1 MVRMGQKKIIQIG
14 TGGFGLS
21 WLEILDQHE
30 QVQVVAVVDVD
41 ETNQQK
47 AKELLKDSSIQ
58 LFSDYEQ
65 AFKEVD
71 ADIAVIITPPQT
83 HKKIAI
89 SALENGLH
97 VFMEKPIAHTK
108 EDAIALTKMAEKYD
122 TSVMISQN
130 YRYRPEI
137 QAIKKAVT
145 EDLVGKIEY
154 VEWNFQ
160 RATKF
165 GGWRDHYEEIIVEDM
180 SIHHFDLMRYL
191 LEKNATTV
199 YAKSIRPTWSWFH
212 GKPTVSITMTFE
224 DVLINYFAS
233 WVTSGPETSWN
244 GDFKLYGE
252 KGIIALID
260 DKPVRIQKDNM
271 KELPIPNMPVVDRAY
286 SITEM
291 VNALDENRKPLTDIT
306 DNIHS
311 FQMVSASLESI
322 KNGRE
327 VNLKEE
333 V

>member
-1 MVRMGQKKIIQIG
+1 
-14 TGGFGLS
+14 
-21 WLEILDQHE
+21 
-30 QVQVVAVVDVD
+30 
-41 ETNQQK
+41 
-47 AKELLKDSSIQ
+47 
-58 LFSDYEQ
+58 
-65 AFKEVD
+65 
-71 ADIAVIITPPQT
+71 
-83 HKKIAI
+83 
-89 SALENGLH
+89 
-97 VFMEKPIAHTK
+97 MEKPIAHTK
-108 EDAIALTKMAEKYD
+108 EDAIALTKMAVKYD

-191 LEKNATTV
+191 LEKKCHNGLCQ
-199 YAKSIRPTWSWFH
+199 KHSSNMELFH

-252 KGIIALID
+252 KGIIALSMTNQYEY
-260 DKPVRIQKDNM
+260 KK
-271 KELPIPNMPVVDRAY
+271 
-286 SITEM
+286 IT
-291 VNALDENRKPLTDIT
+291 
-306 DNIHS
+306 
-311 FQMVSASLESI
+311 
-322 KNGRE
+322 
-327 VNLKEE
+327 
-333 V
+333 